1 MRKTYASSLP
11 AGQPGEYTRSFT
23 KSVTLKQLRIFERV
37 AAHASH
43 SRAAKDLHLTQPAVS
58 LQIKELEG
66 VLGGALFEARGRG
79 IVLTEFGQAALAHA
93 RSVLASAHDFEETV
107 RGFALSERGTLR
119 LGFISAG
126 DYFVGEL
133 IRGFLAEVPGAGID
147 LTISNRAGLTTALLE
162 RSVDIVIMGR
172 PPVNQALEALPFAP
186 HPNVIIAAPTH
197 ALVREK
203 RVTLQR
209 VAQETFIVREPDS
222 GPRLAFEA
230 HFSRH
235 GTVPRIGMEIRSNE
249 TIKQCVMAGLG
260 LGFLSAHVV
269 GLEQRNGLLEV
280 LDVEGFPVMRRW
292 YIVTVE
298 GRQLPP
304 VAARFRDFLKAHGE
318 RLIAASLEGK
328 HLVNEPEPA
337 RQPRAARAPQRQARA
352 PRKPKAPG
360 SMPAKATARRKQ
372 A

>member
-1 MRKTYASSLP
+1 MRSTHA
-11 AGQPGEYTRSFT
+11 AGYT

-43 SRAAKDLHLTQPAVS
+43 SKAAADLHLTQPAVS
-58 LQIKELEG
+58 LQVKELEG
-66 VLGGALFEARGRG
+66 MLGGALFEARGRG

-133 IRGFLAEVPGAGID
+133 VKGFLAEVPAAGID
-147 LTISNRAGLTTALLE
+147 LSISNRAGLTAALIE
-162 RSVDIVIMGR
+162 RSVDIAIMGR

-186 HPNVIIAAPTH
+186 HPNVIIAAPSH
-197 ALVREK
+197 PLAREK
-203 RVTLQR
+203 RIPLSR
-209 VAQETFIVREPDS
+209 IAQETFIVREPDS

-235 GTVPRIGMEIRSNE
+235 GTVPKISMEIRSNE

-260 LGFLSAHVV
+260 VGFLSAHVV
-269 GLEQRNGLLEV
+269 GLEQRSGLVEV

-304 VAARFRDFLKAHGE
+304 VAQRFRDFLRAHGE

-328 HLVNEPEPA
+328 RHVAEARPA
-337 RQPRAARAPQRQARA
+337 AKSS
-352 PRKPKAPG
+352 PRKRT
-360 SMPAKATARRKQ
+360 AKRAGAATKTKPRDTGKSRHRGA
-372 A
+372 

>member
-1 MRKTYASSLP
+1 MASPTPP
-11 AGQPGEYTRSFT
+11 AASHAPNRAARGSYT

-43 SRAAKDLHLTQPAVS
+43 SKAAKDLHLTQPAVS

-66 VLGGALFEARGRG
+66 VLGGALFETRGRG
-79 IVLTEFGQAALAHA
+79 IVLTEFGQAALTHA

-133 IRGFLAEVPGAGID
+133 IKGFLAEVPGAAID
-147 LTISNRAGLTTALLE
+147 LAISNRSGLSAALVE
-162 RSVDIVIMGR
+162 RSVDIAIMGR

-186 HPNVIIAAPTH
+186 HPNVIIATPSHPLA
-197 ALVREK
+197 REK
-203 RVTLQR
+203 KISLTR
-209 VAQETFIVREPDS
+209 VAEETFIVREPDS

-230 HFSRH
+230 RFSRH
-235 GTVPRIGMEIRSNE
+235 GSVPKISMEIRSNE

-260 LGFLSAHVV
+260 LGFVSAHVV

-292 YIVTVE
+292 YVVTVE
-298 GRQLPP
+298 GRRLPP
-304 VAARFRDFLKAHGE
+304 VAQRFRDFLLVHGE
-318 RLIAASLEGK
+318 KLITASLEGK
-328 HLVNEPEPA
+328 RLIATQQPPA
-337 RQPRAARAPQRQARA
+337 AKRASRAGSSGARSQR
-352 PRKPKAPG
+352 KA
-360 SMPAKATARRKQ
+360 
-372 A
+372 

>member
-1 MRKTYASSLP
+1 MSETNRPSSP
-11 AGQPGEYTRSFT
+11 VRGYPRSFT

-37 AAHASH
+37 ATHTSH
-43 SRAAKDLHLTQPAVS
+43 SRAAGDLHLTQPAVS

-66 VLGGALFEARGRG
+66 TLGGALFESRGRG

-93 RSVLASAHDFEETV
+93 RSVLATAQDFEDTV

-133 IRGFLAEVPGAGID
+133 IKAFLQEVPGASFD
-147 LTISNRAGLTTALLE
+147 LSISNRSGLAAALVE
-162 RSVDIVIMGR
+162 RAVDIAIMGR
-172 PPVNQALEALPFAP
+172 PPVNPALSAQPFAP
-186 HPNVIIAAPTH
+186 HPNVILAAPSH
-197 ALVREK
+197 PLAKEK
-203 RVTLQR
+203 RIPLER

-230 HFSRH
+230 HFSRR
-235 GTVPRIGMEIRSNE
+235 GSVPKIGMEIRSNE
-249 TIKQCVMAGLG
+249 TIKQCVIAGLG

-269 GLEQRNGLLEV
+269 GLEERNGLLSV

-304 VAARFRDFLKAHGE
+304 VAQRFQDFLRNHGE
-318 RLIAASLEGK
+318 RLIVASLQGK
-328 HLVNEPEPA
+328 SPTLPA
-337 RQPRAARAPQRQARA
+337 AATSVSKSAKKQAGKKAARSA
-352 PRKPKAPG
+352 
-360 SMPAKATARRKQ
+360 S
-372 A
+372 